1 MKKQPVEEPF
11 DNSNLLSTALAV
23 SFDDSKYKTNFVL
36 KMTSWQEKKNY
47 DVFTVQMKQQT
58 VPDKS
63 RSNFLVDYLQ
73 SSPDRSPLFLL

>member
-36 KMTSWQEKKNY
+36 KMTS
-47 DVFTVQMKQQT
+47 
-58 VPDKS
+58 
-63 RSNFLVDYLQ
+63 
-73 SSPDRSPLFLL
+73 